1 VASGKPGE
9 TENEIFGGYRHAEG
23 ATDMGV
29 RLEIIARITASRGKV
44 AGLILLAVAG
54 ATTTVATDRAQAQ
67 GKDLSDKAIATLMD
81 YAWAIT
87 PAKFTLP
94 GGKTIEVDKNNR
106 DAAMIPI
113 ESARDV
119 VRAGR
124 LSANAQICGLA
135 EEQAANYQTLMKREV
150 AKAKWNDQ
158 QTLYISQLHLFT
170 VMMLTGKV
178 TVVQADGDN
187 KDVKIETP
195 PALNTKTPTCSE
207 AERDKVA
214 KQIVDYIGPE
224 AAAPAAAEAKKQ

>member
-1 VASGKPGE
+1 
-9 TENEIFGGYRHAEG
+9 
-23 ATDMGV
+23 MGV
-29 RLEIIARITASRGKV
+29 RLKMDERAGTGVRLL
-44 AGLILLAVAG
+44 AGLTLGAAVSVMTLVG
-54 ATTTVATDRAQAQ
+54 VADRAQAQ

-94 GGKTIEVDKNNR
+94 GGKTIEVDKNDR
-106 DAAMIPI
+106 DSAMVPL
-113 ESARDV
+113 ETARDI

-150 AKAKWNDQ
+150 AKAKWSDQ

-178 TVVQADGDN
+178 TIVQTEGDS

-214 KQIVDYIGPE
+214 KQIVEYIGPDAAP

>member
-1 VASGKPGE
+1 
-9 TENEIFGGYRHAEG
+9 
-23 ATDMGV
+23 MGV
-29 RLEIIARITASRGKV
+29 RLKLSGRARTGGRIL
-44 AGLILLAVAG
+44 AGLALGATVTALSLAG
-54 ATTTVATDRAQAQ
+54 AQNSALAQ
-67 GKDLSDKAIATLMD
+67 GKDLSDKSIATLMD

-106 DAAMIPI
+106 DAAMVPI
-113 ESARDV
+113 ETARDV

-135 EEQAANYQTLMKREV
+135 EEQSANYQTMMKREV
-150 AKAKWNDQ
+150 AKAKWSDQ

-178 TVVQADGDN
+178 AVVATEGDS
-187 KDVKIETP
+187 KDVKIEETP
-195 PALNTKTPTCSE
+195 KNSKAPTCSE

-214 KQIVDYIGPE
+214 KQIVEYVGTD
-224 AAAPAAAEAKKQ
+224 APAATPAAVEAKKQ

>member
-1 VASGKPGE
+1 
-9 TENEIFGGYRHAEG
+9 
-23 ATDMGV
+23 MGV
-29 RLEIIARITASRGKV
+29 RLKMDERAGTGGRV
-44 AGLILLAVAG
+44 LAGLILGAAVSVMTLVG
-54 ATTTVATDRAQAQ
+54 VADRAQAQ

-106 DAAMIPI
+106 DSAMVPL
-113 ESARDV
+113 ETARDI
-119 VRAGR
+119 VRTGR

-178 TVVQADGDN
+178 TIVQTEGDS

-207 AERDKVA
+207 AERDKVT
-214 KQIVDYIGPE
+214 KQIVEYIGPDAAP

>member
-1 VASGKPGE
+1 
-9 TENEIFGGYRHAEG
+9 
-23 ATDMGV
+23 MGV
-29 RLEIIARITASRGKV
+29 RLKMDERAGTGGRV
-44 AGLILLAVAG
+44 LAGLILGAAVSVMTLVG
-54 ATTTVATDRAQAQ
+54 VADRAQAQ

-106 DAAMIPI
+106 DSAMVPL
-113 ESARDV
+113 ETARDI

-178 TVVQADGDN
+178 TIVQTEGDS

-207 AERDKVA
+207 AERDKVT
-214 KQIVDYIGPE
+214 KQIVEYIGPDAAP

>member
-1 VASGKPGE
+1 
-9 TENEIFGGYRHAEG
+9 
-23 ATDMGV
+23 MM
-29 RLEIIARITASRGKV
+29 
-44 AGLILLAVAG
+44 AGLALSAMVTALTSACMA
-54 ATTTVATDRAQAQ
+54 DDAQAQ

-106 DAAMIPI
+106 DSAMIPL
-113 ESARDV
+113 ETARDI
-119 VRAGR
+119 VRVGR
-124 LSANAQICGLA
+124 LSANAQICGLS
-135 EEQAANYQTLMKREV
+135 EEQASNYQTLMKREV

-178 TVVQADGDN
+178 TIVQTEGDS

-195 PALNTKTPTCSE
+195 PGLNTKTPTCSE
-207 AERDKVA
+207 AERDKVS
-214 KQIVDYIGPE
+214 KQIIEYVGTDAAP

>member
-1 VASGKPGE
+1 MDVRMNAGE
-9 TENEIFGGYRHAEG
+9 R
-23 ATDMGV
+23 V
-29 RLEIIARITASRGKV
+29 RLNAVFFGCKICRGVVV
-44 AGLILLAVAG
+44 AAAVAG
-54 ATTTVATDRAQAQ
+54 AAQLASSTAVLAQ
-67 GKDLSDKAIATLMD
+67 GKDLSDKSIATLMD

-119 VRAGR
+119 VRTGR

-135 EEQAANYQTLMKREV
+135 EEQASNYQTMMKREV
-150 AKAKWNDQ
+150 AKSKWSDQ

-178 TVVQADGDN
+178 AVVATENDN
-187 KDVKIETP
+187 KEVKIEEAP
-195 PALNTKTPTCSE
+195 KAEGKTPTCSD
-207 AERDKVA
+207 AEREKV
-214 KQIVDYIGPE
+214 KNQILAYVGTETGPAPAS
-224 AAAPAAAEAKKQ
+224 AAAAAEAKKQ

>member
-1 VASGKPGE
+1 
-9 TENEIFGGYRHAEG
+9 
-23 ATDMGV
+23 MGV
-29 RLEIIARITASRGKV
+29 RLKMDERAQSSGRMAAKLALV
-44 AGLILLAVAG
+44 AAFAG
-54 ATTTVATDRAQAQ
+54 AALTGAADRASAQ
-67 GKDLSDKAIATLMD
+67 GKDLSDKSIATLMD

-87 PAKFTLP
+87 PPKFTLP

-113 ESARDV
+113 ETARDV
-119 VRAGR
+119 VRVGR

-150 AKAKWNDQ
+150 AKAKWSDQ

-178 TVVQADGDN
+178 AVVATEGDS
-187 KDVKIETP
+187 KDVKIEETP
-195 PALNTKTPTCSE
+195 KMNNKTPTCSD
-207 AERDKVA
+207 AEREKVA
-214 KQIVDYIGPE
+214 KQIVEYIGPDAAPA

>member
-1 VASGKPGE
+1 M
-9 TENEIFGGYRHAEG
+9 
-23 ATDMGV
+23 DMGV
-29 RLEIIARITASRGKV
+29 RLKMDERAWTRGRSL
-44 AGLILLAVAG
+44 AGLALGTATAVIALIG
-54 ATTTVATDRAQAQ
+54 ASDRANAQ
-67 GKDLSDKAIATLMD
+67 GKDLSDKSIATLMD

-106 DAAMIPI
+106 DAAMVPI
-113 ESARDV
+113 ETARDV

-150 AKAKWNDQ
+150 AKAKWSDQ

-178 TVVQADGDN
+178 AVVATEGEN
-187 KDVKIETP
+187 KEVKIEEAP
-195 PALNTKTPTCSE
+195 KAIGKAPTCSD
-207 AERDKVA
+207 AERDKVT
-214 KQIVDYIGPE
+214 KQIVEYIGPDTTP
-224 AAAPAAAEAKKQ
+224 APAAEAKKQ

>member
-1 VASGKPGE
+1 MGE
-9 TENEIFGGYRHAEG
+9 R
-23 ATDMGV
+23 MKLGV
-29 RLEIIARITASRGKV
+29 RTQMHATLLGRKVRTGVALAAVLAASV
-44 AGLILLAVAG
+44 QAGSATG
-54 ATTTVATDRAQAQ
+54 ALAQ
-67 GKDLSDKAIATLMD
+67 GKDLSDKSIATLMD

-119 VRAGR
+119 VRTGR

-135 EEQAANYQTLMKREV
+135 EEQSANYQTMMKREV
-150 AKAKWNDQ
+150 AKSKWSDQ

-178 TVVQADGDN
+178 AVVATENEN
-187 KDVKIETP
+187 KEVKIEETP
-195 PALNTKTPTCSE
+195 KAEGKTPTCSD
-207 AERDKVA
+207 AEREKV
-214 KQIVDYIGPE
+214 KTQILAYVGTDV
-224 AAAPAAAEAKKQ
+224 APAPAGTAAAETKKQ